1 MINYQHICRL
11 NPHLYPMKN
20 LSLILNIVLLVA
32 VAILYVLHFSD
43 RRLPETKSSISDTST
58 VNLKVAYINS
68 DSVLKHYDYL
78 KVNREQLEAKT
89 KKMDQDLR
97 NRTAG
102 LQNEITA
109 YQRNVSG
116 MTLGQARAAE
126 EDLGKKQQNLQLYQQ
141 SLQQQLM
148 QEEAKLNK
156 ELYDRITGY
165 LKEYGQEKG
174 LQVVLKFDPTSDVL
188 YGGAGL
194 DITNDVIKGL
204 NAAYQIEKTTPATAD
219 TTTAKK
225 K

>member
-204 NAAYQIEKTTPATAD
+204 NAAYQIEKTTPAKAD
-219 TTTAKK
+219 STTAKK

>member
-1 MINYQHICRL
+1 
-11 NPHLYPMKN
+11 MKN
-20 LSLILNIVLLVA
+20 LSLILNVVLLVA
-32 VAILYVLHFSD
+32 VAILYVLHFSG
-43 RRLPETKSSISDTST
+43 PGKAESKSFSSDTSA

-89 KKMDQDLR
+89 KKMDQDLQ
-97 NRTAG
+97 NRTVG
-102 LQNEITA
+102 LRNEITA

-141 SLQQQLM
+141 TLQQQLM

-156 ELYDRITGY
+156 ELYDRITGF

-174 LQVVLKFDPTSDVL
+174 LQVVLKFDPGSDVL
-188 YGGAGL
+188 YGGESL

-204 NAAYQIEKTTPATAD
+204 NEAYQAEKKGPTAKAD
-219 TTTAKK
+219 TTVAKK

>member
-1 MINYQHICRL
+1 
-11 NPHLYPMKN
+11 MKN

-32 VAILYVLHFSD
+32 VIILYVLHFSA
-43 RRLPETKSSISDTST
+43 PKVHSTSSPSDTSS
-58 VNLKVAYINS
+58 VNLKLAYINS

-78 KVNREQLEAKT
+78 KVNREQLESKT
-89 KKMDQDLR
+89 KKMDQELR
-97 NRTAG
+97 TRTVG

-156 ELYDRITGY
+156 ELYDRITGF

-194 DITNDVIKGL
+194 DITQDVIKGL
-204 NAAYQIEKTTPATAD
+204 NESYQTEKKGPAAKSD
-219 TTTAKK
+219 TTAAKK

>member
-1 MINYQHICRL
+1 
-11 NPHLYPMKN
+11 MKN

-32 VAILYVLHFSD
+32 VIILYVLHFSPT
-43 RRLPETKSSISDTST
+43 RTQKSASATDTT
-58 VNLKVAYINS
+58 AVDLNIAYINS

-78 KVNREQLEAKT
+78 KVNRDQLEAKT
-89 KKMDQDLR
+89 KKMDSDYR
-97 NRTAG
+97 NRAVG

-109 YQRNVSG
+109 YQRNVSS

-156 ELYDRITGY
+156 ELYDRITKF
-165 LKEYGQEKG
+165 LKGYGQEKG
-174 LQVVLKFDPTSDVL
+174 LQVVLKYDPTSDVL
-188 YGGAGL
+188 YGGESL
-194 DITNDVIKGL
+194 DITQDVIAGL
-204 NAAYQIEKTTPATAD
+204 NKMYEEEKTGAKAKAD
-219 TTTAKK
+219 STAKAK

>member
-1 MINYQHICRL
+1 MSAEP
-11 NPHLYPMKN
+11 NPKYHYPMKN
-20 LSLILNIVLLVA
+20 LSLILNVVLLVA
-32 VAILYVLHFSD
+32 VVILYVLHFSGD
-43 RRLPETKSSISDTST
+43 GKVESRSSVSDTSA

-68 DSVLKHYDYL
+68 DSVLKYYDYL
-78 KVNREQLEAKT
+78 KVNRDQLEAKT

-97 NRTAG
+97 NRTVG

-109 YQRNVSG
+109 YQRNVSS

-148 QEEAKLNK
+148 QEEAKLNR
-156 ELYDRITGY
+156 ELYDRITRF
-165 LKEYGQEKG
+165 LKEYGEEKG

-188 YGGAGL
+188 YGGESL
-194 DITNDVIKGL
+194 DITQDVIKGL
-204 NAAYQIEKTTPATAD
+204 NESYKTENSGATAKPD
-219 TTTAKK
+219 STAAKK

>member
-1 MINYQHICRL
+1 MSAEP
-11 NPHLYPMKN
+11 NPKYHYPMKN
-20 LSLILNIVLLVA
+20 LSLILNVVLLVA
-32 VAILYVLHFSD
+32 VVILYVLHFSGD
-43 RRLPETKSSISDTST
+43 GKVESRSSVSDTSA

-68 DSVLKHYDYL
+68 DSVLKYYDYL
-78 KVNREQLEAKT
+78 KVNRDQLEAKT

-97 NRTAG
+97 NRTVG

-148 QEEAKLNK
+148 QEEAKLNR
-156 ELYDRITGY
+156 ELYDRITRF
-165 LKEYGQEKG
+165 LKEYGEEKG

-188 YGGAGL
+188 YGGESL
-194 DITNDVIKGL
+194 DITQDVIKGL
-204 NAAYQIEKTTPATAD
+204 NESYKTENSGGTAKPD
-219 TTTAKK
+219 STAAKK

>member
-1 MINYQHICRL
+1 
-11 NPHLYPMKN
+11 MKN

-32 VAILYVLHFSD
+32 VVFLYVLHFS
-43 RRLPETKSSISDTST
+43 PKKVESMSSSSDTST
-58 VNLKVAYINS
+58 VNLKLAYINS
-68 DSVLKHYDYL
+68 DSVLKHYEYL
-78 KVNREQLEAKT
+78 KINRDQMETKT

-109 YQRNVSG
+109 YQRNVSS

-126 EDLGKKQQNLQLYQQ
+126 EDLGKNQQNLQMYQQ

-156 ELYDRITGY
+156 ELYDRITTF
-165 LKEYGQEKG
+165 LKGYGQEKG

-188 YGGAGL
+188 YGGQSL
-194 DITNDVIKGL
+194 DITQDVIKGL
-204 NAAYQIEKTTPATAD
+204 NEAYEMEKNGTASKVNVKAD
-219 TTTAKK
+219 SASKRK
-225 K
+225 